1 MNVNIHSDVPEGYY
15 GKLASAWL
23 KNDTDLKDLY
33 PIDEKDIN
41 QIQDHYAYFDTHKRE
56 WLANILSKQYE
67 GIELHSSVTANIEK
81 IRSTNTFTV
90 TTGQQIHIFLGPAF
104 FVYTPQQGPT
114 GRLSTNGLEPIC
126 DALIEMG
133 EKENS
138 SSDIKDIF
146 KLFKEAYTRFSTLS
160 AATRFI
166 LNALF
171 GKYGLIIIDADSAS
185 LKSDIKTLIHEDLF
199 SDSVYEILQSA
210 SVSLKSLGYGN
221 QVNPRKTHFFLL
233 KEGERFRI
241 DREVDGFLLHP
252 SGELVSSEKML
263 QWATEKP
270 PMFSPNALLRPLYQ
284 QQILPNIAYVC
295 GPAEMHYWH
304 QLFPL
309 FKQRSIVAPIL
320 FLRDS
325 YLVMDVKTQ
334 SFLVKYNMDESVMW
348 KGFVDSSRYLE
359 EILIGENTI
368 SRELEELK
376 NKMNNIFRTLF
387 DLKYKNIKELRSK
400 SEVWIKELE
409 KAEKSASNDI
419 RMQPAFEPVFGRLQK
434 ISMLY
439 FDKNKPQERM
449 ISWVE
454 LLLKTGNNL
463 YDLII
468 ESPQSAHAFGTLCV

>member
-1 MNVNIHSDVPEGYY
+1 
-15 GKLASAWL
+15 
-23 KNDTDLKDLY
+23 
-33 PIDEKDIN
+33 
-41 QIQDHYAYFDTHKRE
+41 
-56 WLANILSKQYE
+56 
-67 GIELHSSVTANIEK
+67 
-81 IRSTNTFTV
+81 
-90 TTGQQIHIFLGPAF
+90 
-104 FVYTPQQGPT
+104 
-114 GRLSTNGLEPIC
+114 
-126 DALIEMG
+126 
-133 EKENS
+133 
-138 SSDIKDIF
+138 
-146 KLFKEAYTRFSTLS
+146 
-160 AATRFI
+160 
-166 LNALF
+166 
-171 GKYGLIIIDADSAS
+171 
-185 LKSDIKTLIHEDLF
+185 
-199 SDSVYEILQSA
+199 
-210 SVSLKSLGYGN
+210 
-221 QVNPRKTHFFLL
+221 
-233 KEGERFRI
+233 
-241 DREVDGFLLHP
+241 
-252 SGELVSSEKML
+252 
-263 QWATEKP
+263 
-270 PMFSPNALLRPLYQ
+270 PNALLRPLYQ

-468 ESPQSAHAFGTLCV
+468 ESPQSAHTFGTLCV